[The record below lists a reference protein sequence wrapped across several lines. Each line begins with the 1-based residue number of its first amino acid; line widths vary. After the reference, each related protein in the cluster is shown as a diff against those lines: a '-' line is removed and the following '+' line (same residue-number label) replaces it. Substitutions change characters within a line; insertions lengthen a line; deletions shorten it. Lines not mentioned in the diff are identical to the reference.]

1 MSALYRIQRIAA
13 NTFLEAVRQR
23 FFSFILLIAL
33 ALVCS
38 VTYFRRF
45 DFGSSELKFITD
57 FGTGAIVFFGS
68 ILSIVMMAQLF
79 FNEIENRT
87 ALTMLAKPVHRWEFL
102 AGKFVGVAWLLGV
115 FMLLMAVVLGGALY
129 LREGELMKRL
139 PQAFEAGRIVHY
151 DGIFLYAFTQWLK
164 YCVLMSITMF
174 ISSFSNTNLFS
185 VVMSFMVLIICQ
197 VQYIALDSWRAIE
210 SPFVAALVWVF
221 SKLFPNFQMYNLVMD
236 TVFPPNGHVAWGLCA
251 EVSLYSVVYVLVFFM
266 LAVFSFRRREI

>member
-1 MSALYRIQRIAA
+1 MSAFHRIYRIAA

-23 FFSFILLIAL
+23 FFTFIVLIAL

-87 ALTMLAKPVHRWEFL
+87 ALTILAKPVHRWEFL
-102 AGKFVGVAWLLGV
+102 AGKFTGVAWLMGV
-115 FMLLMAVVLGGALY
+115 FMLLMAVVLGGVLY
-129 LREGELMKRL
+129 LRENELMQKL
-139 PQAFEAGRIVHY
+139 PQAFEAGRIVQY
-151 DGIFLYAFTQWLK
+151 DGLFLYAFTQWLK
-164 YCVLMSITMF
+164 YCVLMSITLF

-185 VVMSFMVLIICQ
+185 VVMSFMMLIICQ
-197 VQYIALDSWRAIE
+197 VQYVALDSWRAIE
-210 SPFVAALVWVF
+210 SPFVSALVWLL
-221 SKLFPNFQMYNLVMD
+221 SKLFPNFQMYNLAME
-236 TVFPPNGHVAWGLCA
+236 TIFPTKGVAWGLCG
-251 EVSLYSVVYVLVFFM
+251 EVTLYSIVYVLLFFG